1 MTRGGIVKR
10 YVDKKALFIMVG
22 AAVLFLFLFS
32 NYQLLFI
39 RNIDEGM
46 IDWLLN
52 NTNYLM
58 IYVFKI
64 ITILANWQMIILFSI
79 LLIFIARD
87 KVLATLTGL
96 ITGFGFLINET
107 LKQTALRPRPI
118 VMHLSE
124 ASGYSM
130 PSGHASAAMVFYGLI
145 ILFFASQIKDKNYR
159 YLSYVLLSLVIGL
172 IGLSRIYLRVH
183 YVSDVVAGFALG
195 IIILAIVQI
204 LKTGVFDNIKT
215 YIEGE

>member
-1 MTRGGIVKR
+1 MTRGGTVKR
-10 YVDKKALFIMVG
+10 YVDKKALFIMLG
-22 AAVLFLFLFS
+22 ASVLFLFLIS
-32 NYQLLFI
+32 NYQLVFI

-52 NTNYLM
+52 NTNYFM

-64 ITILANWQMIILFSI
+64 ITVMANWQMIILFSI
-79 LLIFIARD
+79 ILIFSVRD
-87 KVLATLTGL
+87 KVLAALTGL

-107 LKQTALRPRPI
+107 LKQTALRPRPT

-130 PSGHASAAMVFYGLI
+130 PSGHSSAAMIFFGLI

-159 YLSYVLLSLVIGL
+159 YLSYVLLSLIIAL

-195 IIILAIVQI
+195 IIVLALVQI